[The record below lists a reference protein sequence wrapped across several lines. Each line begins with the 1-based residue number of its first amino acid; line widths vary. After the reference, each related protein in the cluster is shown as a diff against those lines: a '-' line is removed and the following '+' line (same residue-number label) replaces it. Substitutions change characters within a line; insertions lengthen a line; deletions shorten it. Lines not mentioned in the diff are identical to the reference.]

1 MDHDTSHGD
10 DLLSYGPRAYG
21 TLTALDRLHMLY
33 MLHMLHRMDLFYM
46 LDRLNMLYMLNMLDR
61 RSSILKP
68 VEFKHIIE
76 QHFMQTWLLP
86 TFLDRA

>member
-21 TLTALDRLHMLY
+21 TLTALYMLY
-33 MLHMLHRMDLFYM
+33 MLHMLNRMDL
-46 LDRLNMLYMLNMLDR
+46 LDMLYMLVR

-76 QHFMQTWLLP
+76 QHFMQTWLSP
-86 TFLDRA
+86 TFLDRV